1 MSGERRRVE
10 TLVVGGGPAGSAVAL
25 TLARRGRAVELIERQ
40 AGPHDVVC
48 GAFLGWDALAALR
61 RLGVD
66 PEALGA
72 RPISLLRLAS
82 GRRIVEARL
91 PNKAVG
97 LSRRCL
103 DEALLSAAERGGAV
117 VSRGLAARSGEAAS
131 RTVRMEDGS
140 EIEAGALFLATGK
153 HELRGMA
160 RPLDE
165 RRRGAV
171 GLRIAFTPD
180 ARLAAALD
188 GVIELHPFDGGYAG
202 LLLQEDGQAN
212 LCMSVS
218 SERLRRSGGVR
229 DLLEAVAR
237 EAALLAE
244 RLEAVYDSAWISVG
258 NVPYGWRTPGCVP
271 HLYRVGDQAAVI
283 ASLAGDGIAMALTSG
298 MAAADAYLRG
308 EEAGRFQRSWSARA
322 ARPLRVAE
330 GLRWA
335 AETRAPRR
343 LAMGVM
349 GAAPRLAAVA
359 ARLTRI
365 A

>member
-1 MSGERRRVE
+1 VSAGGRIVE
-10 TLVVGGGPAGSAVAL
+10 TLVVGGGPAGSATAM
-25 TLARRGRAVELIERQ
+25 TLARGGAEVELIERQ
-40 AGPHDVVC
+40 PGPHDVVC
-48 GAFLGWDALAALR
+48 GGFLGWDALAALR

-66 PEALGA
+66 YEELGA
-72 RPISLLRLAS
+72 RPIARLRLAS
-82 GRRIVEARL
+82 GRGVVEARL
-91 PNKAVG
+91 PRMAAG
-97 LSRRCL
+97 LSRRRL
-103 DEALLSAAERGGAV
+103 DEALLGEAERSGAAI
-117 VSRGLAARSGEAAS
+117 SRGLAARSGDPADRA
-131 RTVRMEDGS
+131 VRMEDGS
-140 EIEAGALFLATGK
+140 EIRCGALFLATGK

-160 RPLDE
+160 RPLGH

-171 GLRIAFTPD
+171 GLRVSFAPD
-180 ARLAAALD
+180 PKLAAALD
-188 GVIELHPFDGGYAG
+188 GVIELHPFDEGYAG

-218 SERLRRSGGVR
+218 SEKLRRSGGIR
-229 DLLEAVAR
+229 DLLEVVAK

-244 RLEAVYDSAWISVG
+244 RLEAVYDSAWISVS
-258 NVPYGWRTPGCVP
+258 NVPYGWRTPGSVP
-271 HLYRVGDQAAVI
+271 SLYRVGDQAAVI

-308 EEAGRFQRSWSARA
+308 EKAEQFQRSWSARA

-343 LAMGVM
+343 LAMGAM
-349 GAAPRLAAVA
+349 GVAPGLAAVA